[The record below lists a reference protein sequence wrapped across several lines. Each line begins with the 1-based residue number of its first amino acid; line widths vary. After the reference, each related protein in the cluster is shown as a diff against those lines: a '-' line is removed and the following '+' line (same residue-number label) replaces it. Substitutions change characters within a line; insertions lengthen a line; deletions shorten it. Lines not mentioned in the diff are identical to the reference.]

1 MLTKE
6 NVAEI
11 VKEYGQNEQDTG
23 STEVQIALL
32 TARIKYLTEHVKV
45 HKNDHHNSRGLLRLV
60 AQRHSLL
67 KYLKRTDYARYT
79 ALIAKFILIHNIS
92 YFRSSLIS
100 EKSG

>member
-6 NVAEI
+6 IVAEI

-23 STEVQIALL
+23 SNEVQIALL

-67 KYLKRTDYARYT
+67 KYLKNSDFDRYT
-79 ALIAKFILIHNIS
+79 TLIKKLGI
-92 YFRSSLIS
+92 R
-100 EKSG
+100 G

>member
-11 VKEYGQNEQDTG
+11 VKEFGQNETDTG
-23 STEVQIALL
+23 STEVQVALL

-45 HKNDHHNSRGLLRLV
+45 HRHDYHNSRGLLRLV

-67 KYLKRTDYARYT
+67 RYLKDKDYGRYV
-79 ALIAKFILIHNIS
+79 ALIKKLGI
-92 YFRSSLIS
+92 R
-100 EKSG
+100 G

>member
-45 HKNDHHNSRGLLRLV
+45 HRNDHHNSRG
-60 AQRHSLL
+60 
-67 KYLKRTDYARYT
+67 
-79 ALIAKFILIHNIS
+79 
-92 YFRSSLIS
+92 
-100 EKSG
+100 

>member
-45 HKNDHHNSRGLLRLV
+45 HRNDHHNSRGLLRLV

-79 ALIAKFILIHNIS
+79 ALI
-92 YFRSSLIS
+92 
-100 EKSG
+100 EKLGIRG

>member
-1 MLTKE
+1 MNLKNKQE
-6 NVAEI
+6 LIEKFGANA
-11 VKEYGQNEQDTG
+11 KDTG

-79 ALIAKFILIHNIS
+79 ALIAKLGI
-92 YFRSSLIS
+92 R
-100 EKSG
+100 G

>member
-11 VKEYGQNEQDTG
+11 VKEFGQNETDTG
-23 STEVQIALL
+23 STEVQVALL

-45 HKNDHHNSRGLLRLV
+45 HKHDYHNSRGLLRLV

-67 KYLKRTDYARYT
+67 RYLKDKDYGRYV
-79 ALIAKFILIHNIS
+79 ALIKKLGI
-92 YFRSSLIS
+92 R
-100 EKSG
+100 G

>member
-23 STEVQIALL
+23 STEVQVALL

-45 HKNDHHNSRGLLRLV
+45 HKHDYHNSRGLLRLV

-67 KYLKRTDYARYT
+67 RYLKSKDYGRYV
-79 ALIAKFILIHNIS
+79 ALIKKLGI
-92 YFRSSLIS
+92 R
-100 EKSG
+100 G

>member
-23 STEVQIALL
+23 STEVQVALL

-45 HKNDHHNSRGLLRLV
+45 HKHDYHNSRGLLRLV

-67 KYLKRTDYARYT
+67 RYLKGKDYGRYV
-79 ALIAKFILIHNIS
+79 ALIKKLGI
-92 YFRSSLIS
+92 R
-100 EKSG
+100 G

>member
-45 HKNDHHNSRGLLRLV
+45 HRNDHHNSRGLLRLV

-67 KYLKRTDYARYT
+67 KYLKRTVYARYT
-79 ALIAKFILIHNIS
+79 ALI
-92 YFRSSLIS
+92 
-100 EKSG
+100 EKLGIRG

>member
-23 STEVQIALL
+23 STEVQVALL

-45 HKNDHHNSRGLLRLV
+45 HKHDYHNSRGLLRLV

-67 KYLKRTDYARYT
+67 RYLKAKDYGRYV
-79 ALIAKFILIHNIS
+79 ALIKKLGI
-92 YFRSSLIS
+92 R
-100 EKSG
+100 G

>member
-45 HKNDHHNSRGLLRLV
+45 HRNDHHNSRGLLRLV

-79 ALIAKFILIHNIS
+79 ALIAKLGI
-92 YFRSSLIS
+92 R
-100 EKSG
+100 G

>member
-11 VKEYGQNEQDTG
+11 VKEYGQNETDTG
-23 STEVQIALL
+23 SSEVQIALL

-45 HKNDHHNSRGLLRLV
+45 HRNDHHNSRGLLRLV

-79 ALIAKFILIHNIS
+79 ALI
-92 YFRSSLIS
+92 
-100 EKSG
+100 EKLGIRG

>member
-11 VKEYGQNEQDTG
+11 VKEYGQNETDTG
-23 STEVQIALL
+23 STEVQVALL

-45 HKNDHHNSRGLLRLV
+45 HKHDYHNSRGLLRLV

-67 KYLKRTDYARYT
+67 RYLKDKDYGRYV
-79 ALIAKFILIHNIS
+79 ALIKKLGI
-92 YFRSSLIS
+92 R
-100 EKSG
+100 G

>member
-11 VKEYGQNEQDTG
+11 VKEFGQNETDTG
-23 STEVQIALL
+23 STEVQVALL

-45 HKNDHHNSRGLLRLV
+45 HRHDYHNSRGLLRLV

-67 KYLKRTDYARYT
+67 RYLKDKDYGRYVE
-79 ALIAKFILIHNIS
+79 LIKKLGI
-92 YFRSSLIS
+92 R
-100 EKSG
+100 G

>member
-23 STEVQIALL
+23 STEVQVALL

-45 HKNDHHNSRGLLRLV
+45 HKHDYHNSRGLLRLV

-67 KYLKRTDYARYT
+67 RYLKDKDYGRYV
-79 ALIAKFILIHNIS
+79 ALIKKLGI
-92 YFRSSLIS
+92 R
-100 EKSG
+100 G

>member
-6 NVAEI
+6 AVAEI
-11 VKEYGQNEQDTG
+11 VKEYGQNETDTG

-79 ALIAKFILIHNIS
+79 ALIAKLGI
-92 YFRSSLIS
+92 R
-100 EKSG
+100 G

>member
-11 VKEYGQNEQDTG
+11 VKTYGQNEQDTG

-79 ALIAKFILIHNIS
+79 ALIAKLGI
-92 YFRSSLIS
+92 R
-100 EKSG
+100 G

>member
-79 ALIAKFILIHNIS
+79 ALIAKLGI
-92 YFRSSLIS
+92 R
-100 EKSG
+100 G